1 MSDHPLLSTKS
12 IPARDRLIFAL
23 DVPTRTEALAWI
35 DRLGDA
41 VTFYKLGLEFCMSG
55 DYFEVLD
62 TLVARGKKVFADLKF
77 SDVPTTVRGALANL
91 AGSGASFC
99 TLHGTSSVY
108 AEAVKVRGAMKLLA
122 VTVLT
127 SCGPEDVAEM
137 GWPGAVV
144 DFVAMRARKAVAAG
158 IDGLICSGQEAAR
171 LRRELGP
178 GPLLVTPGIRV
189 ADARGGDDQKR
200 TMTLAEAFR
209 AGADHI
215 VVGRPIR
222 NAPDPRAA
230 AEAMQRE
237 IAELFSGRAG

>member
-1 MSDHPLLSTKS
+1 MSAPSLLSTKS
-12 IPARDRLIFAL
+12 IDPRDRLIFAL
-23 DVPTRTEALAWI
+23 DVATKSEALAWI

-55 DYFEVLD
+55 QYFEVLE
-62 TLVARGKKVFADLKF
+62 TLTMRGKKVFADLKF
-77 SDVPTTVRGALANL
+77 SDVPATVRGAVANL
-91 AGSGASFC
+91 ARSGATFC
-99 TLHGTSSVY
+99 TLYGTSSVY
-108 AEAVKVRGAMKLLA
+108 AEAVKVRGNLKLLA

-137 GWPGAVV
+137 GWSGPVEELV
-144 DFVAMRARKAVAAG
+144 SRRARKAVDCG

-178 GPLLVTPGIRV
+178 APLIITPGIRA
-189 ADARGGDDQKR
+189 ADERGSDDQKR
-200 TMTLAEAFR
+200 TMTLEEAFR

-230 AEAMQRE
+230 AEAMQQE
-237 IAELFSGRAG
+237 IAALFAP

>member
-1 MSDHPLLSTKS
+1 MSEISLLSTKP
-12 IPARDRLIFAL
+12 IDPRDRLIFAL
-23 DVPTRTEALAWI
+23 DVPTKADALAWI

-55 DYFEVLD
+55 DYFEVLER
-62 TLVARGKKVFADLKF
+62 LVGQGKKVFADLKF
-77 SDVPTTVRGALANL
+77 SDVPATVRGAVANL
-91 AGSGASFC
+91 AGRGASFC

-108 AEAVKVRGAMKLLA
+108 AEAVPVRGDMKLLA

-137 GWPGAVV
+137 GWPGAVEDLV
-144 DFVAMRARKAVAAG
+144 SHRARKAVEGG
-158 IDGLICSGQEAAR
+158 IDGLICSGLEAAR
-171 LRRELGP
+171 LRTELGAA
-178 GPLLVTPGIRV
+178 PLLVTPGIR
-189 ADARGGDDQKR
+189 ATNERGGDDQKR
-200 TMTLAEAFR
+200 TMSLEEAFR

-222 NAPDPRAA
+222 RAAGPRAA

-237 IAELFSGRAG
+237 IARLFAA